1 MKRKIWFI
9 CNWDE
14 IYDPNVSLRTVR
26 NWPITDNLELSE
38 TEYEF
43 LIVLGGIRPQDMR
56 YYRNPMKTIGFL
68 LEPYWSGNW
77 QRDLDKYC
85 KYVVAQE
92 SSMYPGQ
99 NIIEHPL
106 FMLTQSTDHHTF
118 YTGQEHPKKKRM
130 SIVISNYGPKP
141 LYSERVSLFKALL
154 ETDLD
159 IDFYGRNWNVSDP
172 RYKGAP
178 YNKSDA
184 LLGYEY
190 SIGVENC
197 RQNNYLT
204 EKFFDLTVCDTVPIY
219 YGAPNVKDIYP
230 EESFIEIDYSGP
242 IEKTVEQIT
251 DIYHN
256 DDYSARLPHVKE
268 AKELYYKKYNI
279 FNFIESMINQG
290 MI

>member
-1 MKRKIWFI
+1 MF
-9 CNWDE
+9 
-14 IYDPNVSLRTVR
+14 S
-26 NWPITDNLELSE
+26 
-38 TEYEF
+38 
-43 LIVLGGIRPQDMR
+43 
-56 YYRNPMKTIGFL
+56 
-68 LEPYWSGNW
+68 
-77 QRDLDKYC
+77 
-85 KYVVAQE
+85 
-92 SSMYPGQ
+92 GQ
-99 NIIEHPL
+99 NIIENPL
-106 FMLTQSTDHHTF
+106 FMMTQSTDHYKF
-118 YTGQEHPKKKRM
+118 YMQEEHPKKKRM

-141 LYSERVSLFKALL
+141 LYNERVSLFKALL

-159 IDFYGRNWNVSDP
+159 IDFYGRNWNVNDP

-184 LLGYEY
+184 LRGYEY

-197 RQNNYLT
+197 RQDNYLT

-219 YGAPNVKDIYP
+219 YGAPNVRDIYP

-256 DDYSARLPHVKE
+256 DDYSARLPHIKE
-268 AKELYYKKYNI
+268 AKELYYTKYNI
-279 FNFIESMINQG
+279 FNFLESMIDRG